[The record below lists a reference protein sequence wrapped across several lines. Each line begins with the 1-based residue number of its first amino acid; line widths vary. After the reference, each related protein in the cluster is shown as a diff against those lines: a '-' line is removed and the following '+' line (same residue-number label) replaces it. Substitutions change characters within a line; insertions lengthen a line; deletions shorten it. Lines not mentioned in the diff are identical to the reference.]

1 MTQIKGFLET
11 SFVDWPGKIASVI
24 FLPYCNFRCPYC
36 HNHGIVLNPEKL
48 ETISIE
54 YVLNRL
60 NKFKGWID
68 GVCITGGEPTLH
80 PSLPEFIHKFR
91 VQNFLIKLDTNG
103 TNPHVLRNLISNK
116 LIDYVSM
123 DVKAPLDEIRYSKC
137 AGVPVNLK
145 DIRESIS
152 LLKGGTVPYEFRV
165 TVVPSLLK
173 EDDIIELAK
182 QLARAD
188 KLTIQNFNPSDT
200 LDTNLKHVKPY
211 NEDELK
217 RIQDRVS
224 KIIQT
229 PNS

>member
-24 FLPYCNFRCPYC
+24 FLPHCNFRCPCC
-36 HNHGIVLNPEKL
+36 HNHGIVLTPEKF
-48 ETISIE
+48 ETISVE

-60 NKFKGWID
+60 NEFKGWID
-68 GVCITGGEPTLH
+68 GVCITGGEPTLY
-80 PSLPEFIHKFR
+80 PSLPEFIRKFR
-91 VQNFLIKLDTNG
+91 AQNILVKLDTNG
-103 TNPHVLRNLISNK
+103 TNPNVLRNLISNK

-152 LLKGGTVPYEFRV
+152 LLKRGTVPYEFRV
-165 TVVPSLLK
+165 TVVPGLLK
-173 EDDIIELAK
+173 EDDIIELAE

-188 KLTIQNFNPSDT
+188 KLTIQNFNPSDP
-200 LDTNLKHVKPY
+200 LDPKLKHVKPY

-217 RIQDRVS
+217 RIQDKVL
-224 KIIQT
+224 KILQT